1 MTDKLAQQTTNQFAI
16 LTSGP
21 EQAAS
26 ITAAMKENVG
36 EVGLFDLTAIRFPS
50 GGGTTWEIETLTEP
64 LAEKKLEVVILAAQD
79 ARVYYEAGME
89 ETGSGTPPDC
99 SSPDGVTGLGNP
111 GGSCADCPFAQWG
124 SANDGRGK
132 RCSQRKQAL
141 VLTKHS
147 NLPYLLSV
155 PPTSLK
161 PLRQYML
168 ALTGQGLPY
177 YGVVTELS
185 LVKAVSG
192 GGVEY
197 AQLVCKF
204 LRPLTPEEREV
215 ANPYR
220 AALQGLLTQ
229 LPPPAAGE

>member
-1 MTDKLAQQTTNQFAI
+1 MTDKLAQTTAAPFAI
-16 LTSGP
+16 LSAGP
-21 EQAAS
+21 DQAAA

-36 EVGLFDLTAIRFPS
+36 EVGLFDLTAIKFPS
-50 GGGTTWEIETLTEP
+50 GGGTTWEVETLEEA

-79 ARVYYEAGME
+79 ARAYYEAGLDE
-89 ETGSGTPPDC
+89 SGGGTPPDC
-99 SSPDGVTGLGNP
+99 SSPDGITGHGTP
-111 GGSCADCPFAQWG
+111 GGSCDACPFSQWG
-124 SANDGRGK
+124 SGDDGRGK
-132 RCSQRKQAL
+132 RCAQRKQAL

-215 ANPYR
+215 ADPYR

-229 LPPPAAGE
+229 LPPPVAGE